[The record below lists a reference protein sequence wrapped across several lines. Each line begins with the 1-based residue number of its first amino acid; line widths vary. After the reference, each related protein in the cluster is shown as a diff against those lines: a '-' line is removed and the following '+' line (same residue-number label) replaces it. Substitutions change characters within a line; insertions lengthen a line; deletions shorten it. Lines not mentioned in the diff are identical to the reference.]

1 MVTTPRAG
9 RIPVSINIRVARRGR
24 GRLAAVSVVAV
35 SALAA
40 TSVGTAPAL
49 ASTVSPLHH
58 RSASHLP
65 NGLKSAGSFRLGT
78 QVSGSGSEKVD
89 RTLVSAK
96 GAVDV
101 MVELDAAPASRAFD
115 LARTR
120 GATAAKT
127 AARDQTTAIKRAQA
141 VVESRFASPATK
153 ARTLYRSHAVY
164 SGVAV
169 RTDASRL
176 SALAALPGVKAIH
189 RITPKS
195 RTNTS
200 SVPLI
205 GAPAVWKGSGETG
218 QNVRVGIIDTGID
231 YTHADFGGL
240 GTLAAFTGAKASAT
254 FTPTA
259 KVVGGYDF
267 AGDAYNADP
276 ASPDFSPTPIPD
288 ANPLDCEGHGSHVA
302 GTTAGFG
309 VTKGTPGTP
318 AVTYTGGYASDINP
332 ATLSIGPG
340 VAPGAKL
347 YALKVFGC
355 TGSTNVVGQA
365 LDWAADP
372 NGDGDVSDHLDVVNM
387 SLGSSY
393 GSPADPDAVA
403 SNNLAALG
411 TVVVASIGNSG
422 DVYEAGGSPGNAARV
437 VGVAASD
444 DSNSVVDGLKIDTPA
459 DIEPSTT
466 VDGIQDNVFAALKS
480 VAYDWANQPGV
491 ANREVVEVG
500 DWNVAA
506 SDLNNSDGCT
516 AYSTA
521 DAAKIAGKIVLQKWF
536 DGTGRRCG
544 SAGRAL
550 NARNAGA
557 VGAIFGSDVN
567 SFSAGVTGDTVIP
580 AMLTV
585 NQATVAIQAKLEA
598 TVPIVVKATMTN
610 TLRNSVSIVN
620 AGAVDQ
626 LAGFSS
632 RGVGIAGNVKPDVA
646 GPGVTTFSVAAG
658 TGNEGI
664 AESGTSMASPHV
676 AGEAALVRGAHTGYT
691 VEEVKAA
698 IMNTAT
704 QDVFVGPSH
713 TGDVYGPERVGSGR
727 VKVDQAVE
735 TNTLAYVMDDPGS
748 VSVSF
753 GPVAVTAAT
762 TTLTKTVKVVNK
774 RPTGS
779 ASYTIDYQAAH
790 PTPGVTYTFSPTQV
804 NVPAG
809 GSMDVRVTATIT
821 KSALRAV
828 QDPTTSSDP
837 LSIGLQ
843 RSYRTDASGR
853 MVLSPVG
860 ATTGSALRVP
870 VWSAP
875 RPASVM
881 AAAATTSVSG
891 ATAVKTGSL
900 ALAGTPVSQ
909 GTGTTGYLSS
919 VSTFQLQGT
928 SPKIASCSSILV
940 IKCIALADDR
950 SADLR
955 YVGSASDVP
964 VAPTLAA
971 ATLSFGVSSYGP
983 WRTPASYTEFDVLLD
998 INADGVPD
1006 AAVYN
1011 TRAST
1016 TDDFDYFLAEL
1027 VDLRP
1032 TGPTSGLVLDDQLLN
1047 NTDGSFDTNMFNS
1060 DSLSLPVSLGALQTA
1075 GLIANGTAKVR
1086 YWVESFTAEAGQVDT
1101 VGSPTAPMTI
1111 SVGSPA
1117 LAAYGP
1123 FGTLLNDDVPGARLN
1138 VRRDDASYASDKP
1151 QGLLLIHHLNT
1162 DGARAQ
1168 VVSVKAVSTT
1178 KLTSTS
1184 TSYTYGGKPT
1194 FTATVAPSMA
1204 TGTVS
1209 FKDNGKVVRTMP
1221 LTGGKAIWQATGQ
1234 TRGTHAM
1241 TAVYSGDSV
1250 TLPSTSAVVKVTV
1263 RGLASKTKLTAND
1276 RDYPFRFRP
1285 VLTASVA
1292 PAGATGTVT
1301 FRDGRRVLGT
1311 VKVTRGRAALRA
1323 PVLSRG
1329 RHSVTATYN
1338 GSGIYTPSASAVLG
1352 IRVR

>member
-1 MVTTPRAG
+1 MVRGGNARADG
-9 RIPVSINIRVARRGR
+9 
-24 GRLAAVSVVAV
+24 
-35 SALAA
+35 
-40 TSVGTAPAL
+40 SVG
-49 ASTVSPLHH
+49 
-58 RSASHLP
+58 
-65 NGLKSAGSFRLGT
+65 
-78 QVSGSGSEKVD
+78 E
-89 RTLVSAK
+89 
-96 GAVDV
+96 
-101 MVELDAAPASRAFD
+101 
-115 LARTR
+115 
-120 GATAAKT
+120 
-127 AARDQTTAIKRAQA
+127 
-141 VVESRFASPATK
+141 
-153 ARTLYRSHAVY
+153 
-164 SGVAV
+164 
-169 RTDASRL
+169 
-176 SALAALPGVKAIH
+176 
-189 RITPKS
+189 
-195 RTNTS
+195 
-200 SVPLI
+200 
-205 GAPAVWKGSGETG
+205 
-218 QNVRVGIIDTGID
+218 
-231 YTHADFGGL
+231 
-240 GTLAAFTGAKASAT
+240 
-254 FTPTA
+254 
-259 KVVGGYDF
+259 
-267 AGDAYNADP
+267 
-276 ASPDFSPTPIPD
+276 
-288 ANPLDCEGHGSHVA
+288 
-302 GTTAGFG
+302 
-309 VTKGTPGTP
+309 
-318 AVTYTGGYASDINP
+318 
-332 ATLSIGPG
+332 
-340 VAPGAKL
+340 
-347 YALKVFGC
+347 
-355 TGSTNVVGQA
+355 
-365 LDWAADP
+365 
-372 NGDGDVSDHLDVVNM
+372 
-387 SLGSSY
+387 
-393 GSPADPDAVA
+393 
-403 SNNLAALG
+403 
-411 TVVVASIGNSG
+411 
-422 DVYEAGGSPGNAARV
+422 
-437 VGVAASD
+437 
-444 DSNSVVDGLKIDTPA
+444 
-459 DIEPSTT
+459 
-466 VDGIQDNVFAALKS
+466 
-480 VAYDWANQPGV
+480 
-491 ANREVVEVG
+491 
-500 DWNVAA
+500 
-506 SDLNNSDGCT
+506 
-516 AYSTA
+516 
-521 DAAKIAGKIVLQKWF
+521 IV
-536 DGTGRRCG
+536 
-544 SAGRAL
+544 
-550 NARNAGA
+550 
-557 VGAIFGSDVN
+557 GSDVYA
-567 SFSAGVTGDTVIP
+567 FSEGVTGDAVIP

-585 NQATVAIQAKLEA
+585 NQATGAIRAQLEE
-598 TVPIVVKATMTN
+598 TVPVVVNATMTN
-610 TLRNSVSIVN
+610 ALRNSVSIVN
-620 AGAVDQ
+620 AGAVDK

-632 RGVGIAGNVKPDVA
+632 RGVGIAGNVKPDVS

-676 AGEAALVRGAHTGYT
+676 AGEAALVRGAHTSYS

-727 VKVDQAVE
+727 VRADQAVE
-735 TNTLAYVMDDPGS
+735 TNTLAYVKDDPGS

-774 RPTGS
+774 RPTSS
-779 ASYTIDYQAAH
+779 ASYAISYHEAH
-790 PTPGVTYTFSPTQV
+790 PTPGVTYTFSTTEV
-804 NVPAG
+804 NIPAG
-809 GSMDVRVTATIT
+809 GSMDVKVTATIT
-821 KSALRAV
+821 RSALRAV
-828 QDPTTSSDP
+828 TDPTTSRDP
-837 LSIGLQ
+837 LSTGSLE

-853 MVLSPVG
+853 MVLTPVG

-928 SPKIASCSSILV
+928 SPRIASCSSTV
-940 IKCIALADDR
+940 ITSCIALADDR

-955 YVGSASDVP
+955 YVGSASDAP
-964 VAPTLAA
+964 VAPTLAD

-983 WRTPASYTEFDVLLD
+983 WRTPASYTEFDVLMD

-1011 TRAST
+1011 TRVAT

-1032 TGPTSGLVLDDQLLN
+1032 GLNFGKVLDDQLAN
-1047 NTDGSFDTNMFNS
+1047 GTDGKFDTNMFNS

-1086 YWVESFTAEAGQVDT
+1086 YWVESFTAEAGKVDT
-1101 VGSPTAPMTI
+1101 VGSSTAPMTI

-1123 FGTLLNDDVPGARLN
+1123 FGTLLNDDVPGASLN

-1184 TSYTYGGKPT
+1184 TSYTYGGKPV

-1221 LTGGKAIWQATGQ
+1221 VTGGKAIWQATGQ

-1263 RGLASKTKLTAND
+1263 RGLASKTTLTAND

-1311 VKVTRGRAALRA
+1311 VTIRRGKAALRA

-1338 GSGIYTPSASAVLG
+1338 GSGIYNPSASAVLG
-1352 IRVR
+1352 VRVR

>member
-1 MVTTPRAG
+1 M
-9 RIPVSINIRVARRGR
+9 
-24 GRLAAVSVVAV
+24 
-35 SALAA
+35 
-40 TSVGTAPAL
+40 
-49 ASTVSPLHH
+49 
-58 RSASHLP
+58 
-65 NGLKSAGSFRLGT
+65 
-78 QVSGSGSEKVD
+78 
-89 RTLVSAK
+89 
-96 GAVDV
+96 
-101 MVELDAAPASRAFD
+101 
-115 LARTR
+115 
-120 GATAAKT
+120 
-127 AARDQTTAIKRAQA
+127 
-141 VVESRFASPATK
+141 
-153 ARTLYRSHAVY
+153 
-164 SGVAV
+164 
-169 RTDASRL
+169 
-176 SALAALPGVKAIH
+176 
-189 RITPKS
+189 
-195 RTNTS
+195 
-200 SVPLI
+200 
-205 GAPAVWKGSGETG
+205 
-218 QNVRVGIIDTGID
+218 
-231 YTHADFGGL
+231 
-240 GTLAAFTGAKASAT
+240 
-254 FTPTA
+254 
-259 KVVGGYDF
+259 
-267 AGDAYNADP
+267 
-276 ASPDFSPTPIPD
+276 
-288 ANPLDCEGHGSHVA
+288 
-302 GTTAGFG
+302 
-309 VTKGTPGTP
+309 
-318 AVTYTGGYASDINP
+318 
-332 ATLSIGPG
+332 
-340 VAPGAKL
+340 
-347 YALKVFGC
+347 FGC

-393 GSPADPDAVA
+393 GSPEDPDAVA

-422 DVYEAGGSPGNAARV
+422 DVYEVGGSPGNAARV
-437 VGVAASD
+437 VGVAATD
-444 DSNSVVDGLKIDTPA
+444 DGNDVVDGLKIDAPA
-459 DIEPSTT
+459 GIEPSNT
-466 VDGIQDNVFAALKS
+466 VDGTQDNVFAALKS
-480 VAYDWANQPGV
+480 VAYDWATGPGV
-491 ANREVVEVG
+491 TNTQVAEVG
-500 DWNVAA
+500 DWSQPETPA
-506 SDLNNSDGCT
+506 NNIDGCS
-516 AYSTA
+516 AYSPA
-521 DAAKIAGKIVLQKWF
+521 DAAKIAGKIVLQKWL
-536 DGTGRRCG
+536 DGVGRRCG
-544 SAGRAL
+544 SATRAA
-550 NARNAGA
+550 NARVAGA

-567 SFSAGVTGDTVIP
+567 SFSAGVTGDAVIP

-585 NQATVAIQAKLEA
+585 NQATMAIRAQLEA
-598 TVPIVVKATMTN
+598 TPAVEVSATMTN
-610 TLRNSVSIVN
+610 ALRNSVSIVN
-620 AGAVDQ
+620 AGAVDK

-632 RGVGIAGNVKPDVA
+632 RGVGIAGNVKPDVS

-727 VKVDQAVE
+727 VKADQAVA
-735 TNTLAYVMDDPGS
+735 TTTLAYVKDDPGS

-779 ASYTIDYQAAH
+779 ASYTIAYQAAH
-790 PTPGVTYTFSPTQV
+790 PTPGVTYTFSPSQV
-804 NVPAG
+804 NLPAG

-853 MVLSPVG
+853 MVLTPVG

-881 AAAATTSVSG
+881 AAAASTTVSG
-891 ATAVKTGSL
+891 STAVKTGSL

-909 GTGTTGYLSS
+909 GAGTTGYLSS

-928 SPKIASCSSILV
+928 SPRIASCSSTLV
-940 IKCIALADDR
+940 INCIAMADDR

-955 YVGSASDVP
+955 YVGSASDAP
-964 VAPTLAA
+964 VAPTLAD

-983 WRTPASYTEFDVLLD
+983 WRTPASYTEFDVLMD

-1011 TRAST
+1011 TRLAT

-1032 TGPTSGLVLDDQLLN
+1032 GPNFGSVLDDQLVN
-1047 NTDGSFDTNMFNS
+1047 GTDGSFDTNMFNS

-1075 GLIANGTAKVR
+1075 GLVANGTAKVR
-1086 YWVESFTAEAGQVDT
+1086 YWVESFTAEAGQVDA
-1101 VGSPTAPMTI
+1101 VGSSTAPMTI

-1151 QGLLLIHHLNT
+1151 QGLLLIHHLNA

-1178 KLTSTS
+1178 RLTSS
-1184 TSYTYGGKPT
+1184 VSSYTYGGKPV
-1194 FTATVAPSMA
+1194 FTATVSPSLA
-1204 TGTVS
+1204 TGTVA
-1209 FKDNGKVVRTMP
+1209 FKDNGKVVKTVSV
-1221 LTGGKAIWQATGQ
+1221 TGGSAIWQATGQ

-1241 TAVYSGDSV
+1241 TAVYSGDGT
-1250 TLPSTSAVVKVTV
+1250 TLTSTSPVVNVTV
-1263 RGLASKTKLTAND
+1263 RGLTSKTALVAND
-1276 RDYPFRFRP
+1276 RDFPYGYRP

-1292 PAGATGTVT
+1292 PSGATGTVT
-1301 FRDGRRVLGT
+1301 FRDGSRVLGT
-1311 VKVTRGRAALRA
+1311 VTVTRGKAALRA

-1329 RHSVTATYN
+1329 AHSVTATYN
-1338 GSGIYTPSASAVLG
+1338 GSGIYNPSASAVLG

>member
-1 MVTTPRAG
+1 MSNNTHAPRRGLG
-9 RIPVSINIRVARRGR
+9 RIAV
-24 GRLAAVSVVAV
+24 VSVVAV
-35 SALAA
+35 SAMTASSL
-40 TSVGTAPAL
+40 GTAPAL
-49 ASTVSPLHH
+49 ASVSPLHH
-58 RSASHLP
+58 RSAAHLP
-65 NGLKSAGSFRLGT
+65 SGLTGAGSFRLGT
-78 QVSGSGSEKVD
+78 QGSGSDSEKVD

-96 GAVDV
+96 GTVDV
-101 MVELDAAPASRAFD
+101 MIELDAAPASQAFG
-115 LARTR
+115 LARSR

-127 AARDQTTAIKRAQA
+127 AARSQTTAIKLAQA

-169 RTDASRL
+169 STDASRL

-205 GAPAVWKGSGETG
+205 GAPAVWKGRGETG
-218 QNVRVGIIDTGID
+218 QNVRVAIIDTGID
-231 YTHADFGGL
+231 YTHADFGG
-240 GTLAAFTGAKASAT
+240 TGDPLDYVAAKASPT

-267 AGDAYNADP
+267 AGDAYDADP
-276 ASPDFSPTPIPD
+276 SSPDFNPIPSPD

-302 GTTAGFG
+302 GTTGGFG
-309 VTKGTPGTP
+309 VTKAG
-318 AVTYTGGYASDINP
+318 ATYTGGYASDIDP

-393 GSPADPDAVA
+393 GSADDPDAVA

-422 DVYEAGGSPGNAARV
+422 DVYEVGGSPGNAARV
-437 VGVAASD
+437 VGVAATD
-444 DSNSVVDGLKIDTPA
+444 DGNDVVDGLLIDAPAAIEPA
-459 DIEPSTT
+459 DT
-466 VDGIQDNVFAALKS
+466 VDGTQDNIFAGLKS
-480 VAYDWANQPGV
+480 VAYDWATDPGV
-491 ANREVVEVG
+491 TDTAVAEVG
-500 DWNVAA
+500 DWTAAA
-506 SDLNNSDGCT
+506 SPTNNIDGCT
-516 AYSTA
+516 AYSTGPGSDA
-521 DAAKIAGKIVLQKWF
+521 DKIAGKIVLQQWF

-544 SAGRAL
+544 SATRAA
-550 NARNAGA
+550 NARIAGA
-557 VGAIFGSDVN
+557 VGAIYGSDVN
-567 SFSAGVTGDTVIP
+567 SFSAGVTGDAVIP

-585 NQATVAIQAKLEA
+585 NQATTAIHTNLQAAVE
-598 TVPIVVKATMTN
+598 VRATMTN
-610 TLRNSVSIVN
+610 ELRNSVSIIN
-620 AGAVDQ
+620 AGAIDK

-646 GPGVTTFSVAAG
+646 APGVTTFSVAAG

-676 AGEAALVRGAHTGYT
+676 AGEAALVRGAHSGYS

-713 TGDVYGPERVGSGR
+713 TGAVYGPERVGSGR
-727 VKVDQAVE
+727 VKVDQAVA
-735 TNTLAYVMDDPGS
+735 TNTLAYVKDDPGS

-762 TTLTKTVKVVNK
+762 TVLTKTVKVVNK
-774 RPTGS
+774 RPTSS
-779 ASYTIDYQAAH
+779 ASYTIAYQAAH
-790 PTPGVTYTFSPTQV
+790 PTPGVTYSFSPSQV
-804 NVPAG
+804 SLPAG

-828 QDPTTSSDP
+828 QDPTSSSDP

-853 MVLSPVG
+853 MVLTPAGV
-860 ATTGSALRVP
+860 TTGSALRVP

-881 AAAATTSVSG
+881 AAAASTTVSG
-891 ATAVKTGSL
+891 STAVKFGSL

-928 SPKIASCSSILV
+928 SPKIASCSSTV
-940 IKCIALADDR
+940 ITSCIAMADDR

-955 YVGSASDVP
+955 YVGSASDAP
-964 VAPTLAA
+964 VAPTLAN

-983 WRTPASYTEFDVLLD
+983 WRTPASYTEFDVLMD
-998 INADGVPD
+998 ITRPGGGLPDGTPD

-1011 TRAST
+1011 TRLST

-1032 TGPTSGLVLDDQLLN
+1032 GLNFGSVLDDQLVN
-1047 NTDGSFDTNMFNS
+1047 GADGSFDTNIFNS
-1060 DSLSLPVSLGALQTA
+1060 DSLSLPVSVDALQTA
-1075 GLIANGTAKVR
+1075 GFIVNGTSKVK
-1086 YWVESFTAEAGQVDT
+1086 YWVESYTAEAGQVDA
-1101 VGSPTAPMTI
+1101 VGSSSAPMTL

-1117 LAAYGP
+1117 LAAYGD
-1123 FGTLLNDDVPGARLN
+1123 FGTILNDDLPGATLD

-1151 QGLLLIHHLNT
+1151 QGLLLIHHLNAN
-1162 DGARAQ
+1162 GARAQ
-1168 VVSVKAVSTT
+1168 VVPVKAVSTT
-1178 KLTSTS
+1178 KLTSS
-1184 TSYTYGGKPT
+1184 LSSYTYGGKPV

-1209 FKDNGKVVRTMP
+1209 FKDNGKVVKTMAVSS
-1221 LTGGKAIWQATGQ
+1221 GKAIWTATGQ

-1263 RGLASKTKLTAND
+1263 NGLVSRTTLTAND
-1276 RDYPFRFRP
+1276 RDYSYGFRP
-1285 VLTASVA
+1285 VLTASVV
-1292 PAGATGTVT
+1292 PSGATGTVT
-1301 FRDGRRVLGT
+1301 FRDGTRVLGT
-1311 VKVTRGRAALRA
+1311 VAVTTGKAALRA

-1329 RHSVTATYN
+1329 THYVTATYN
-1338 GSGIYTPSASAVLG
+1338 GSGIYNPSHSAALS
-1352 IRVR
+1352 ITVR